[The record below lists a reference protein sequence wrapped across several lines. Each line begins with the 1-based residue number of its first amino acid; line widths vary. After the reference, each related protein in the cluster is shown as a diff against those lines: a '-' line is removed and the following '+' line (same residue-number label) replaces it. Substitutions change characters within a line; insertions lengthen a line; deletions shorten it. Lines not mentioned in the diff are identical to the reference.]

1 MNSSTRRMPFV
12 RRSRVVG
19 LAILTLAAAG
29 VAPLATAAPASAVG
43 SAAYA
48 HACATPAPGFASCGA
63 IQLLDPAANWH
74 PGPGAHKGS
83 GGGSG
88 TSSLPSSGYLP
99 GDLLSAY
106 GLTSAATAFGPG
118 TNAPTIAIVDAYN
131 DPYAAQD
138 LTTYRTNLSNAIDSQ
153 TGISDVPIPPLCSS
167 SVPQPCVTFTQV
179 SQTGSTSLPKSNSSW
194 SEEISLDLDM
204 ASAICPACNLT
215 LVEASSASF
224 SNLQAAENYAK
235 SLSPAPAVITNS
247 YGGSEF
253 SSETTYNSTYS
264 ATGTT
269 AITVSSGDS
278 GYGTE
283 FPAAAPYV
291 TAVGGTSLTGSSST
305 GTWQWNPQSVWSS
318 AGSGCSTYEAL
329 PSWQNDPGVYNES
342 TDCTGRQ
349 VADVSAV
356 ADPNTGVAVYDTYGL
371 SGWTVFGGTS
381 ASAQIVGATYALAAG
396 TSSTTHTLP
405 QALYVDAGTSATG
418 LTPGLIP
425 VTSGQNGSCGNYL
438 CDASASLSSGY
449 NGPAGLGTFNGL
461 GALTSSTTSSGGSTG
476 DFSISVSPTS
486 GSVTAGSSTTFAVTV
501 TPSGGYTGTV
511 DLTAPAPSGLS
522 TTLKPTS
529 LNFGSTTS
537 SQSATLTVTASTSA
551 TGSYGVTVTG
561 TDSTTPS
568 LTSSA
573 TVSVD
578 VSAATSSTMNVSV
591 SAGTVVHH
599 GSYRVPL
606 TVTVTNSSNTPISGA
621 SVSLDIYSG
630 SCNGTLVASTSGTT
644 ASNGGASF
652 SFTTKQTG
660 SWCAVAS
667 ATASGYISGS
677 GSTTFN
683 T

>member
-1 MNSSTRRMPFV
+1 MNSSTRRSPFV

-106 GLTSAATAFGPG
+106 DLTSATTAVTPGP
-118 TNAPTIAIVDAYN
+118 NAPTIAIVDAYN

-138 LTTYRTNLSNAIDSQ
+138 LATYRTNLSNAIDSQ

-179 SQTGSTSLPKSNSSW
+179 SQTGTTSLPRSNSSW

-224 SNLQAAENYAK
+224 SNLQAAVNYAK
-235 SLSPAPAVITNS
+235 SLSPAVVTNS

-283 FPAAAPYV
+283 FPAAAPNV
-291 TAVGGTSLTGSSST
+291 TAVGGTSLTGALSS
-305 GTWQWNPQSVWSS
+305 GTWTWNPQTVWSS
-318 AGSGCSTYEAL
+318 AGSGCSAYEAL

-396 TSSTTHTLP
+396 SGSTTHTSP
-405 QALYVDAGTSATG
+405 QALYVDAGTNATG
-418 LTPGLIP
+418 PTPGLIP

-438 CDASASLSSGY
+438 CDASTSLLSSEY
-449 NGPAGLGTFNGL
+449 NGPTGLGTFNGL
-461 GALTSSTTSSGGSTG
+461 SALTSSTTSSGGST
-476 DFSISVSPTS
+476 
-486 GSVTAGSSTTFAVTV
+486 SS
-501 TPSGGYTGTV
+501 S
-511 DLTAPAPSGLS
+511 
-522 TTLKPTS
+522 
-529 LNFGSTTS
+529 
-537 SQSATLTVTASTSA
+537 
-551 TGSYGVTVTG
+551 
-561 TDSTTPS
+561 PS
-568 LTSSA
+568 L
-573 TVSVD
+573 SVL
-578 VSAATSSTMNVSV
+578 VT
-591 SAGTVVHH
+591 AGTVVHH

-606 TVTVTNSSNTPISGA
+606 TVTVTSSNVNVSGA
-621 SVSLDIYSG
+621 SVTLNIYSG
-630 SCNGTLVASTSGTT
+630 TSCSGTPVASTSGTT
-644 ASNGGASF
+644 ASNGSASF

-660 SWCAVAS
+660 EWDAC
-667 ATASGYISGS
+667 ATATATGYSTGS
-677 GSTTFN
+677 GSITFS
-683 T
+683 TS